1 MIRPIAPLTKA
12 DTTAL
17 WYAVDAYSS
26 MVRAMR
32 DLPTRLPEASIDKE
46 RQILLTAKRALRKV
60 NAIRKS
66 QGEIAKFRNF
76 ENCRPSDELQVERE
90 TAGGAGG
97 AGA

>member
-1 MIRPIAPLTKA
+1 MTTVLTKT
-12 DTTAL
+12 DTVSL
-17 WYAVDAYSS
+17 WYAVDAYAS
-26 MVRAMR
+26 MVKAMR
-32 DLPTRLPEASIDKE
+32 GLPSPLAQDVIDKE
-46 RQILLTAKRALRKV
+46 RQVLATAKRALRKV